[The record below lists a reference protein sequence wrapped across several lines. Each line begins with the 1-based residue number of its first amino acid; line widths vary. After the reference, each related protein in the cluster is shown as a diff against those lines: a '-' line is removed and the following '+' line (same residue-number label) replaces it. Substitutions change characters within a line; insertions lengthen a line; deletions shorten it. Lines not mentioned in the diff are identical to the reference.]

1 MAFVLNNDI
10 KRIENMI
17 RAIQHD
23 IEDIKSTMKNQLQG
37 PPGPRGPTGATGA
50 TGARGPTGPPG
61 VIDEKIVDELQSQ
74 IEAVD
79 ERINKICD
87 LWNADAGG
95 NVY

>member
-1 MAFVLNNDI
+1 MLNNNV

-23 IEDIKSTMKNQLQG
+23 IEDIKTTMKTQLQG
-37 PPGPRGPTGATGA
+37 PPGPSGPP
-50 TGARGPTGPPG
+50 GPPGPRGPPG
-61 VIDEKIVDELQSQ
+61 VIDTKTVNELQSQ
-74 IEAVD
+74 INAID